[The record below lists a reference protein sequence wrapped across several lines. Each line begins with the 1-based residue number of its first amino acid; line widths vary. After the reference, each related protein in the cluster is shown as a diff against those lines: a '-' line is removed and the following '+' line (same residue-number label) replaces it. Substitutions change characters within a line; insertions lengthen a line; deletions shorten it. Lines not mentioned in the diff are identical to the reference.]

1 MRCEQ
6 GAAQRSLCRV
16 RVCLVVFDRI
26 VSEVRGAQATV
37 ALGRRGD
44 GWMGQRSLE
53 CRLQR
58 ECRMPCSCFARV
70 WLGGT
75 GKSRCVRGGRQPAKG
90 ARRHRASRSD
100 PNGSQAEVDFPLHPP
115 SQAVLAAAAV
125 CCRSWFTKPLKPD
138 GKPVGLLKPSVFLNS
153 FEIQKI

>member
-53 CRLQR
+53 CRVPDALLVLRQSLAGWDWDKQVRPRWAAASQGR
-58 ECRMPCSCFARV
+58 EASPRLEIGSQWITGGGGFSTPSPIASGARCSCGMLPIMV
-70 WLGGT
+70 YKT
-75 GKSRCVRGGRQPAKG
+75 AKT
-90 ARRHRASRSD
+90 RR
-100 PNGSQAEVDFPLHPP
+100 
-115 SQAVLAAAAV
+115 
-125 CCRSWFTKPLKPD
+125 
-138 GKPVGLLKPSVFLNS
+138 
-153 FEIQKI
+153 